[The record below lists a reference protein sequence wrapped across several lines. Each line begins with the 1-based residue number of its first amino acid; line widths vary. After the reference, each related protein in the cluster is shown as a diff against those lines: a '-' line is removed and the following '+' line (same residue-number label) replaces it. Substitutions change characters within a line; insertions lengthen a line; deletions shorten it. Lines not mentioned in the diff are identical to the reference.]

1 MPSLLRRTVPLLM
14 PLLLASA
21 SLHAQEEQ
29 TFREPVLIWVD
40 MTTLWE
46 GVEGIERAGE
56 YTVEMMSE
64 IEAAA
69 VSLSELIY
77 ELQLSISQHPV
88 PQSWEKARIRKITTG
103 ITFLSQELGKLQSAA
118 HL

>member
-21 SLHAQEEQ
+21 SLHAQEEPSH
-29 TFREPVLIWVD
+29 REPVLIWVD

-56 YTVEMMSE
+56 YTVETMSE
-64 IEAAA
+64 IEAT
-69 VSLSELIY
+69 VLRPRRRRDR
-77 ELQLSISQHPV
+77 H
-88 PQSWEKARIRKITTG
+88 
-103 ITFLSQELGKLQSAA
+103 
-118 HL
+118 